1 MPRLARAGRVPGE
14 VIAFAGDQPCGG
26 GKPSGAR
33 CTKNASTRVGPIYER
48 PGQWRARIG
57 VDAGGH
63 GSYLANGN
71 ACGDRTVTDF
81 LVTGRRPAQDTLC
94 R

>member
-1 MPRLARAGRVPGE
+1 M
-14 VIAFAGDQPCGG
+14 
-26 GKPSGAR
+26 
-33 CTKNASTRVGPIYER
+33 
-48 PGQWRARIG
+48 
-57 VDAGGH
+57 DAGGH

>member
-1 MPRLARAGRVPGE
+1 M
-14 VIAFAGDQPCGG
+14 
-26 GKPSGAR
+26 S
-33 CTKNASTRVGPIYER
+33 
-48 PGQWRARIG
+48 

-71 ACGDRTVTDF
+71 ACGDATVTDF